1 MTTTEDDWRAAAR
14 EEGTD
19 IDALAQSDDPQMK
32 RIVARIDT
40 LRASIDNIDMAI
52 VALLAERFKA
62 TAQVGALKARAGF
75 APADY
80 AREEQQME
88 RLRLVAQGA
97 GLDTHIAEQY
107 REFVVTETKNRHR
120 RIADAGGDA
129 GGLDIF
135 A

>member
-1 MTTTEDDWRAAAR
+1 MTTTEDGWRADAR
-14 EEGTD
+14 EEATD
-19 IDALAQSDDPQMK
+19 IDAFAQSDDPQMQ
-32 RIVARIDT
+32 RIVERIDT

-75 APADY
+75 AAADY
-80 AREEQQME
+80 AREEQQMQ

-97 GLDTHIAEQY
+97 GLDVEIAEQY
-107 REFVVTETKNRHR
+107 REFVVTETKRRHR
-120 RIADAGGDA
+120 RIAEAGGDA
-129 GGLDIF
+129 GVLDVF

>member
-80 AREEQQME
+80 TREEQQMQ
-88 RLRLVAQGA
+88 RLRRVAQGA
-97 GLDTHIAEQY
+97 GLDVEIAEQY
-107 REFVVTETKNRHR
+107 REFVVTEAKRRHR
-120 RIADAGGDA
+120 RIAEEDGDV
-129 GGLDIF
+129 GVLDVF

>member
-1 MTTTEDDWRAAAR
+1 MTTTEDGWRADAR
-14 EEGTD
+14 EEATD
-19 IDALAQSDDPQMK
+19 IDAFAQSDDPQMQH
-32 RIVARIDT
+32 IVERIDT

-75 APADY
+75 AAADY

-88 RLRLVAQGA
+88 RLRLIAQAA
-97 GLDTHIAEQY
+97 GLDVEIAEQY
-107 REFVVTETKNRHR
+107 REFVVTETKRRHR
-120 RIADAGGDA
+120 RIAEQGGDA
-129 GGLDIF
+129 GVLDIF

>member
-1 MTTTEDDWRAAAR
+1 M
-14 EEGTD
+14 
-19 IDALAQSDDPQMK
+19 DAFAQSDDPQMQ
-32 RIVARIDT
+32 RIVEHIDA

-80 AREEQQME
+80 TREEQQMQ
-88 RLRLVAQGA
+88 RLRRVAQGA
-97 GLDTHIAEQY
+97 GLDVEIAEQY
-107 REFVVTETKNRHR
+107 REFVVTEAKRRHR
-120 RIADAGGDA
+120 RIAEEDGDA
-129 GGLDIF
+129 GVLDVF

>member
-1 MTTTEDDWRAAAR
+1 MTTTEDGWRADAR
-14 EEGTD
+14 EEATD
-19 IDALAQSDDPQMK
+19 IDAFAQSDDPQMQH
-32 RIVARIDT
+32 IVERIDT

-75 APADY
+75 AAADY

-97 GLDTHIAEQY
+97 GLDVEIAEQY
-107 REFVVTETKNRHR
+107 REFVVTETKRRHR
-120 RIADAGGDA
+120 RIAEQGGDA
-129 GGLDIF
+129 GVLDIF

>member
-19 IDALAQSDDPQMK
+19 IDALAQSDDPQTK

-129 GGLDIF
+129 GVLDIF